1 MDLLLKGYPVSRPVG
16 SDSVRV
22 TSMGKASEESWL
34 TDDYQRKWQIRS
46 WLVPYNDSVI
56 TTIALPTPDGMVMMM
71 SQAPTP
77 LREAVTNE
85 LEALRSFLTVSYYGT
100 LAQWRAFLAV
110 PSALPATMSN
120 VKIQFD
126 YNRGLGIVSSRF
138 QFLVPV
144 SVLK

>member
-1 MDLLLKGYPVSRPVG
+1 
-16 SDSVRV
+16 
-22 TSMGKASEESWL
+22 MGKASEESWL

-46 WLVPYNDSVI
+46 WLVPFSDSAI

-85 LEALRSFLTVSYYGT
+85 LEALRGFLTVSYTGT
-100 LAQWRAFLAV
+100 LAQWRAFLSS
-110 PSALPATMSN
+110 PLALPGTRSN

-126 YNRGLGIVSSRF
+126 YGRGLVSGLRDSSF
-138 QFLVPV
+138 
-144 SVLK
+144 